1 MLWELIFLLQGP
13 CLWDA
18 WYGVSSSP
26 FSIPLVPFPF
36 VVNLTRGLVPCCV
49 YALPTL
55 SDMAPSL

>member
-1 MLWELIFLLQGP
+1 MGTHLSPAGALSLGCLVWGLFL
-13 CLWDA
+13 
-18 WYGVSSSP
+18 
-26 FSIPLVPFPF
+26 PLLHTFGPFPF